1 MPRLSGAVRAFQ
13 GGVGAVE
20 RSRFFPL
27 RIIGRRAETAD
38 AAVFRFAPPAGREA
52 DFAFRAGQHLIF
64 RASPEGEEIRR
75 TYSVC
80 SPEGGALQVLI
91 KRVADGR
98 FSNFALDAWKTGG
111 EAEATRPTGEFT
123 VDINP
128 AAPRRVLALA
138 AGSGIT
144 PVISILETL
153 LAREPQSD
161 ATLLL
166 GNRRVNSVIFRER
179 LSDLKD
185 SHLSRFRA
193 FHILSRER
201 TENPLTRGRMDEKKI
216 GELLDALSPS
226 EGPDLAL
233 LCGPAEMMAAARKA
247 LTARGVPPERI
258 RRELFAPAPATA
270 GKKPKAAQERPESGA
285 ANIASMASISMDGV
299 RRRAP
304 VAAGMTILEAAL
316 AAGMEAPFSC
326 RGGVCATCRARITSG
341 AAEMEVNHALEPDEL
356 ARGFVLTCQARPTT
370 PEITVDFD
378 AR

>member
-1 MPRLSGAVRAFQ
+1 M
-13 GGVGAVE
+13 E
-20 RSRFFPL
+20 RTRFFPL

-64 RASPEGEEIRR
+64 RATPEGGEIRR
-75 TYSVC
+75 TYSIC

-98 FSNFALDAWKTGG
+98 FSNFALDNWKAGG

-123 VDINP
+123 VDMNP

-153 LAREPQSD
+153 LAKEPQSD

-185 SHLSRFRA
+185 SRLSRFRA

-216 GELLDALSPS
+216 GGLLDALSP

-247 LTARGVPPERI
+247 LTARGVSPERI
-258 RRELFAPAPATA
+258 RRELFAPAPA
-270 GKKPKAAQERPESGA
+270 GKKPKAAQARPESGA
-285 ANIASMASISMDGV
+285 ANIASVASIAMDGV
-299 RRRAP
+299 RHRAP

-341 AAEMEVNHALEPDEL
+341 AAAMEVNHALEPDEV